1 MPNPHA
7 SEPREVTQLHGTFN
21 GHFGKDQINPT
32 GTREYQ
38 KCAVLGT
45 REHGLETTKSQR
57 HCWDS
62 TVPLLGQN
70 CASVATNGVA
80 SGGGT
85 TVLTA
90 HFMLLFYTFNAH
102 PHIKENAK
110 VQNACIGIFSQTTFQ
125 QYLSDKQ
132 VEKAI

>member
-1 MPNPHA
+1 MDFLF
-7 SEPREVTQLHGTFN
+7 VC
-21 GHFGKDQINPT
+21 T

-90 HFMLLFYTFNAH
+90 HFMLFFYTFNAN
-102 PHIKENAK
+102 PHIKENGK
-110 VQNACIGIFSQTTFQ
+110 DQNACIGIFSQTTFQ
-125 QYLSDKQ
+125 QYLSDM
-132 VEKAI
+132 

>member
-1 MPNPHA
+1 MHC
-7 SEPREVTQLHGTFN
+7 
-21 GHFGKDQINPT
+21 T

-80 SGGGT
+80 SGRWNYGT
-85 TVLTA
+85 DS
-90 HFMLLFYTFNAH
+90 LFYASFLHFQCTSTHQRKRQRSKCVYWYFFTNNIPTIFKWQASRES
-102 PHIKENAK
+102 ILKENFRK
-110 VQNACIGIFSQTTFQ
+110 HSYQPMNQLNQIN
-125 QYLSDKQ
+125 
-132 VEKAI
+132 

>member
-1 MPNPHA
+1 MPIHGNPRVPKVCGARHM
-7 SEPREVTQLHGTFN
+7 
-21 GHFGKDQINPT
+21 
-32 GTREYQ
+32 
-38 KCAVLGT
+38 

-110 VQNACIGIFSQTTFQ
+110 DQNACIGIFSQTTFQ